1 MDCIRTAFG
10 GTKGLIILCFSV
22 VALAGCFSTGN
33 DSAPGRTKPVEVSF
47 CQGGVITLLP
57 LIAQSQGLF
66 EKRGITSRMIMKQDG
81 KLALQG
87 LLQGECSFAICG
99 ESPLVAGSFT
109 RQDFVVLASINLSD
123 NATKILARRDLG
135 ITTANDLK
143 GKRIGV
149 RKETIAHFFIDLYLK
164 EKGISLQEVT
174 LVFMEPGLMS
184 DALARGEIAA
194 YSASDELLIQG
205 KARLGEK
212 GVLLSEP
219 GLCLNS
225 INLVAGK
232 EYVSAHP
239 QSVRKVLEALLQA
252 EEYYLRHPGPALE
265 DVRKQKGISRAELEA
280 ALKGQT
286 HSVRL
291 QESLLLTLEDH
302 ARWMIDNKIVAETA
316 LPDFLKIINPTPLK
330 SLKPSVVTI
339 IR

>member
-1 MDCIRTAFG
+1 MECIRTAFG
-10 GTKGLIILCFSV
+10 GMKGLIILSFSV
-22 VALAGCFSTGN
+22 VALVGCFSTG
-33 DSAPGRTKPVEVSF
+33 DESAPGPTQPVEISF

-57 LIAQSQGLF
+57 LIAQSQGFF

-87 LLQGECSFAICG
+87 LLLGECSFGICG
-99 ESPLVAGSFT
+99 EPPLVTGSFT

-149 RKETIAHFFIDLYLK
+149 RKGTLSHFFMDLYLK
-164 EKGISLQEVT
+164 EKGISQHEVT
-174 LVFMEPGLMS
+174 LVFMEPGLMP
-184 DALARGEIAA
+184 DALVQGEIAA
-194 YSASDELLIQG
+194 YSASDELVIKGSAL
-205 KARLGEK
+205 LGER

-232 EYVSAHP
+232 EYVNAHP
-239 QSVRKVLEALLQA
+239 QTVRKVLGALLQA
-252 EEYYLRHPGPALE
+252 EEYYLRHPGPTLD

-302 ARWMIDNKIVAETA
+302 ARWMIDNKIVAGTA
-316 LPDFLKIINPTPLK
+316 LPNFLKIIDPAPLK
-330 SLKPSVVTI
+330 DLKPSVVTI

>member
-1 MDCIRTAFG
+1 MECIRTAFG
-10 GTKGLIILCFSV
+10 GMKGLIIFCFSV
-22 VALAGCFSTGN
+22 VALAGCFSTG
-33 DSAPGRTKPVEVSF
+33 DESAPGRMQPVKISF

-57 LIAQSQGLF
+57 LIAQSQGFF

-87 LLQGECSFAICG
+87 LLLGECSFAICG
-99 ESPLVAGSFT
+99 EPPLVAGSFT

-149 RKETIAHFFIDLYLK
+149 RKGTISHFFIDLYLK

-174 LVFMEPGLMS
+174 LVFMEPALMPA
-184 DALARGEIAA
+184 ALARGEIAA
-194 YSASDELLIQG
+194 YSASDELLIKG
-205 KARLGEK
+205 NALLGER

-225 INLVAGK
+225 INLVAKK
-232 EYVSAHP
+232 EHVNAHP
-239 QSVRKVLEALLQA
+239 QSVRKVLDAILQA
-252 EEYYLRHPGPALE
+252 EEYYLRHPGPALD

-302 ARWMIDNKIVAETA
+302 ARWMIDNKIVAGTV
-316 LPDFLKIINPTPLK
+316 LPNFLKIIDPAPLK
-330 SLKPSVVTI
+330 DLKPSVVTI